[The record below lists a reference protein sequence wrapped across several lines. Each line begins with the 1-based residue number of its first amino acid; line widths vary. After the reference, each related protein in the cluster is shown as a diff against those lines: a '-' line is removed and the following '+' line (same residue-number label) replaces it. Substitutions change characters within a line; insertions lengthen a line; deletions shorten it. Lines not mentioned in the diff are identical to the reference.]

1 MLDELSDVDI
11 WDMVETGRE
20 EAPRCLNTGSG
31 SESWSAVP
39 GWKLTRGGGGARTSG
54 SKLNTQSSSPPQ
66 LSSLLSSSTKLSN
79 DDLVTSLSLATPAAG
94 SIFLTILNAEL
105 SSHGISK

>member
-39 GWKLTRGGGGARTSG
+39 GWKLTLGGGGARTSG

-66 LSSLLSSSTKLSN
+66 LSRQATLITQPPGMLARASN
-79 DDLVTSLSLATPAAG
+79 
-94 SIFLTILNAEL
+94 
-105 SSHGISK
+105 

>member
-39 GWKLTRGGGGARTSG
+39 GWKLTLGGGGARTSG

-66 LSSLLSSSTKLSN
+66 LSRQATLITQTPGSVVELPTKIRE
-79 DDLVTSLSLATPAAG
+79 D
-94 SIFLTILNAEL
+94 FTITEKAPTRVFFWLKTL
-105 SSHGISK
+105 F